1 MKCRQ
6 CGSEWNVNITVS
18 NKIKKCPFCGWIIE
32 SENIHSANEIDSIEE
47 AIREIY
53 RIGGEKTICSTQLVG
68 YFSDLAS
75 VLRKY
80 NVLIKNLISM
90 NGNISLFEAALLDET
105 HRKIQIIR
113 VAEKLQANYFLDRNI
128 CIELCENFCR
138 AIYLENQ
145 KINKTGNEN
154 TDVPINIDEEASVLK
169 KSKKSVNSYYDSKN
183 SCSIKKIE
191 EMAEQEDSEAQ
202 YTLAEYYYKQK
213 QLSEAFIWYERA
225 SNNGNSNALYKKSIM
240 LGMSGNYKE
249 AAKNCRKAAVL
260 GNAVAQY
267 EYAVMVEKGIG
278 TFQDIDVA
286 KKWYHKAAEQG
297 HTQAKK
303 RYDMLKVER
312 KK

>member
-18 NKIKKCPFCGWIIE
+18 NKIKKCPFCGWILE

-53 RIGGEKTICSTQLVG
+53 RIGGEKAICSTLLVG
-68 YFSDLAS
+68 YFSDLAP

-90 NGNISLFEAALLDET
+90 NGNVSLFAAALLDDE

-113 VAEKLQANYFLDRNI
+113 VAEKLQADYFLERNI
-128 CIELCENFCR
+128 CIELCEHFCR
-138 AIYLENQ
+138 AIYLEKQ
-145 KINKTGNEN
+145 KINKTGNGN
-154 TDVPINIDEEASVLK
+154 TNTPINIEEEAAVLK
-169 KSKKSVNSYYDSKN
+169 KSKKCVNSYCDYKN
-183 SCSIKKIE
+183 SCSIKKIK

-202 YTLAEYYYKQK
+202 YILAEYYYNQK

-225 SNNGNSNALYKKSIM
+225 SDNGNSDALYKKSIM
-240 LGMSGNYKE
+240 LGISGNYKE

-286 KKWYHKAAEQG
+286 EKWYHKAAEQG